1 MSTNVASHRGAI
13 VAIASACLLVSASC
27 DSALREGP
35 ASNWSSFEATDG
47 SFSVLYPSNF
57 EPYEYGSDEL
67 KEMVGE
73 SPGNVSIT
81 IFANEDPGIGAGAL
95 SSLFG
100 TQWAGTELRLG
111 VVKIPS
117 DGLMTARV
125 FARVMRDDYR
135 RTVGYREIAFERVTL
150 ANVKGLSH
158 VFETTGTM
166 PSGAEAT
173 QTARYVYLSDDA
185 SLFIISAGALSDTYE
200 AEEDVVD
207 RFVSSFHL
215 QP

>member
-1 MSTNVASHRGAI
+1 VLI
-13 VAIASACLLVSASC
+13 SASC
-27 DSALREGP
+27 GSALREGP
-35 ASNWSSFEATDG
+35 ANDWSSFEAADG

-67 KEMVGE
+67 KELIGE
-73 SPGNVSIT
+73 SPGDASIT

-117 DGLMTARV
+117 DGLMTARM
-125 FARVMRDDYR
+125 FARLMRADYR
-135 RTVGYREIAFERVTL
+135 RTVGYREITFEPITL
-150 ANVKGLSH
+150 ANVDGISH
-158 VFETTGTM
+158 VFETKGTM

-173 QTARYVYLSDDA
+173 QTARYVYLNDEA
-185 SLFIISAGALSDTYE
+185 SLLIISAGALSDTYE

-215 QP
+215 QR